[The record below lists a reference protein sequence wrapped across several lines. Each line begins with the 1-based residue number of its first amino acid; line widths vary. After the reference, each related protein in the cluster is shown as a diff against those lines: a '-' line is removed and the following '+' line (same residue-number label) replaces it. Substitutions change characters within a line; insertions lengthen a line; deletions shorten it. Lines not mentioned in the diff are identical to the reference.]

1 LGTSLTDEVS
11 NQKSHVNLLTNHMK
25 LSKWNE
31 HIMQLIWYSKFANQ
45 ILWKTEKHHCRNN
58 SKISSKNGKNNTC
71 TPNTHL
77 HDCLLSC
84 LGTGTSL
91 NSGGVKLHVPL

>member
-45 ILWKTEKHHCRNN
+45 ILWKTEKHHTVETIPK
-58 SKISSKNGKNNTC
+58 SHQKMEKTI
-71 TPNTHL
+71 
-77 HDCLLSC
+77 
-84 LGTGTSL
+84 
-91 NSGGVKLHVPL
+91 HVPLTHIYMTACFPVLVQALH